1 MRLDFEKYF
10 RMFLE
15 ETGEYVREMY
25 EMLGRLAEAPAPETW
40 AELFRRAHS
49 IKGMAASLGLGAV
62 QQLAHAM
69 EDFLTWAQ
77 RQPDAPTRLGPLVEG
92 LESLEGLLR
101 RPPSELQAPD
111 ATVRAVVERLRAVPA
126 GAPAGRSVD
135 GSAGVGTPPS
145 GPSPA
150 PSVSSDVPAVDRT
163 RWEGRITLVEGAPLP
178 AARWAVVLRALQRLG
193 SLVETRPTADEVA
206 QGKVG
211 RQLSFVLESDA
222 EAAAIEAALRQ
233 IPDVETVEVRRRALE
248 APAEATPSDVLP
260 ATIRVPLAEVD
271 RLFDLARAVFMQVQ
285 RLRGSLSVASFED
298 EALLRDSE
306 ALARQL
312 YLGLLDLRMLPLEVL
327 IEPLRRMAEA
337 LARQMGK
344 RVRLVTRG
352 EDLTLDKAVLEHL
365 MDPFIHM
372 VRNSVD
378 HGIEPPAER
387 RAKGKPEEGYIS
399 IHAQQ
404 QGEWMQVVVLD
415 DGRGMDVER
424 IAQTALERGIVTP
437 DQLRRMS
444 VEEVCMLVTIPGF
457 STAETVTEVSGRG
470 VGMDVVR
477 HRVEALGGTLRIET
491 RRDRG
496 TRITLRIPARLSI
509 LDTLIVGHGRY
520 RLAIPMDRV
529 RRVTP
534 YLREAIHYRQEVP
547 VLYQDGFIAPVLF
560 MDQVLGE
567 GTGRP
572 RYQYYMLTIQYEKGL
587 YVLAVAD
594 IRGEHRSVVQRLE
607 PPLSR
612 VPLFSGITVSPA
624 LEVIPL
630 LDVEFIGQHLTP
642 QVT

>member
-25 EMLGRLAEAPAPETW
+25 EVVGRLAEAPTPEAW
-40 AELFRRAHS
+40 SELFRRAHS
-49 IKGMAASLGLGAV
+49 IKGMAASLGLGSV

-69 EDFLTWAQ
+69 EDFLTWVQ

-92 LESLEGLLR
+92 LECLEGLLR

-111 ATVRAVVERLRAVPA
+111 AAVQTIVDRLRAVPT
-126 GAPAGRSVD
+126 GAPGIGSVD
-135 GSAGVGTPPS
+135 ESAGTWATLS
-145 GPSPA
+145 GPSPEL
-150 PSVSSDVPAVDRT
+150 SVSTDAATVDRV
-163 RWEGRITLVEGAPLP
+163 RWEGHITLVEGVLLP

-193 SLVETRPTADEVA
+193 SLVETRPTADEIA
-206 QGKVG
+206 RGKVG
-211 RQLSFVLESDA
+211 QHLSFIIESDA
-222 EAAAIEAALRQ
+222 EATAIEAALRQ
-233 IPDVETVEVRRRALE
+233 IPDVETVEVRRRASE
-248 APAEATPSDVLP
+248 VSVETTSSDVLP
-260 ATIRVPLAEVD
+260 ATIRVRLSEVD

-285 RLRGSLSVASFED
+285 RLRGSLSTTSLED

-327 IEPLRRMAEA
+327 IEPLRRMADG

-372 VRNSVD
+372 IRNSVD

-404 QGEWMQVVVLD
+404 RGEWMQVVVLD

-457 STAETVTEVSGRG
+457 STAEAVTEVSGRG

-477 HRVEALGGTLRIET
+477 HRVEALGGTIRIET

-529 RRVTP
+529 RRATP

-547 VLYQDGFIAPVLF
+547 VLYQDGFIAPLLF

-567 GTGRP
+567 GTGQP
-572 RYQYYMLTIQYEKGL
+572 RHQYYMLTIQYEKGL

>member
-1 MRLDFEKYF
+1 MNLDFEKYF

-15 ETGEYVREMY
+15 ETGEYLREMY
-25 EMLGRLAEAPAPETW
+25 ETVGRLAEAPTPEAW
-40 AELFRRAHS
+40 SELFRRAHS

-69 EDFLTWAQ
+69 EDFLTWVQ
-77 RQPDAPTRLGPLVEG
+77 RQPNPSTQVGLLVEG
-92 LESLEGLLR
+92 LECLDGLLR
-101 RPPSELQAPD
+101 RPPSELQNPD
-111 ATVRAVVERLRAVPA
+111 ATVQGLIERLRAVPTVASEAASVVEPA
-126 GAPAGRSVD
+126 GASVI
-135 GSAGVGTPPS
+135 
-145 GPSPA
+145 SPA
-150 PSVSSDVPAVDRT
+150 PSPPTDAAQTGRA
-163 RWEGRITLVEGAPLP
+163 RWEGHVTLAEGALLP
-178 AARWAVVLRALQRLG
+178 AARWAVVLRTLQRLG
-193 SLVETRPTADEVA
+193 SVVETRPTAEEIA

-211 RQLSFVLESDA
+211 RRLSFVLDSEA
-222 EAAAIEAALRQ
+222 EAAAVEAALRG
-233 IPDVETVEVRRRALE
+233 IPDVEAVEVRRPMTE
-248 APAEATPSDVLP
+248 TPAEAPSVDVLP
-260 ATIRVPLAEVD
+260 ATIRVRLSEVD

-285 RLRGSLSVASFED
+285 RLRGSLTTASLED

-306 ALARQL
+306 VLARQL

-327 IEPLRRMAEA
+327 IEPLRRMADS

-365 MDPFIHM
+365 MDPFVHM

-404 QGEWMQVVVLD
+404 RGEWMQVTVLD

-444 VEEVCMLVTIPGF
+444 VEEICMLVTIPGF
-457 STAETVTEVSGRG
+457 STAPTVTEVSGRG

-529 RRVTP
+529 RRAAP
-534 YLREAIHYRQEVP
+534 YRREAIHYRQEVP
-547 VLYQDGFIAPVLF
+547 VVYQDGLIAPVLF

-567 GTGRP
+567 GTGQP
-572 RYQYYMLTIQYEKGL
+572 RHRYYMLTIQYEKGL

-612 VPLFSGITVSPA
+612 IPLFSGITVSPA

-642 QVT
+642 HVT

>member
-1 MRLDFEKYF
+1 MSLDFEKYF

-15 ETGEYVREMY
+15 ETGEYLREMY
-25 EMLGRLAEAPAPETW
+25 ETVRRLAEAPTAEAW
-40 AELFRRAHS
+40 SELFRRAHS

-69 EDFLTWAQ
+69 EDFLTWVQ
-77 RQPDAPTRLGPLVEG
+77 RRPDAPARLGLLAEG
-92 LESLEGLLR
+92 LECLEGLLR
-101 RPPSELQAPD
+101 KPPSELQAPD
-111 ATVRAVVERLRAVPA
+111 AAVQAVVERLRAGPTGAPGVGSGDGSA
-126 GAPAGRSVD
+126 GAPA
-135 GSAGVGTPPS
+135 TLS

-150 PSVSSDVPAVDRT
+150 LSVSTDAAAVDRV
-163 RWEGRITLVEGAPLP
+163 RWEGHVTLVEGALLP

-193 SLVETRPTADEVA
+193 SLVESRPAADEIA

-211 RQLSFVLESDA
+211 RHLSFVIESDA
-222 EAAAIEAALRQ
+222 DATAIEAALRQ
-233 IPDVETVEVRRRALE
+233 VPDVETVEVRRRASE
-248 APAEATPSDVLP
+248 VPVETTSSDVLP
-260 ATIRVPLAEVD
+260 ATIRVRLSEVD

-285 RLRGSLSVASFED
+285 RLRGSLSVVSLED
-298 EALLRDSE
+298 EALLRDTE
-306 ALARQL
+306 TLARQL

-404 QGEWMQVVVLD
+404 RGEWMQVVVLD

-457 STAETVTEVSGRG
+457 STAEAVTEVSGRG

-529 RRVTP
+529 RRATP

-567 GTGRP
+567 GTGQP
-572 RYQYYMLTIQYEKGL
+572 RHRYYMLTIQYEKGL

-594 IRGEHRSVVQRLE
+594 IQGEHRSVVQRLE

-612 VPLFSGITVSPA
+612 IPLFSGITVSPA

>member
-15 ETGEYVREMY
+15 EAGEYLREMH
-25 EMLGRLAEAPAPETW
+25 ETVGRLAEASTPEAW

-49 IKGMAASLGLGAV
+49 IKGMAASLGLGSV
-62 QQLAHAM
+62 QQVAHAM
-69 EDFLTWAQ
+69 EDFLTWVQ
-77 RQPDAPTRLGPLVEG
+77 RQSDAPRRLEPLVEA
-92 LESLEGLLR
+92 LECLGSLLR
-101 RPPSELQAPD
+101 RPPSELQTPD
-111 ATVRAVVERLRAVPA
+111 TTVQAIVDRLRAVPT
-126 GAPAGRSVD
+126 GALEVGPVD
-135 GSAGVGTPPS
+135 GSTETWVTSS
-145 GPSPA
+145 GSSLA
-150 PSVSSDVPAVDRT
+150 PSASPDAAVADRV
-163 RWEGRITLVEGAPLP
+163 RWEGHVTLMQGTLLP
-178 AARWAVVLRALQRLG
+178 AARWAVVLRVLQRLG
-193 SLVETRPTADEVA
+193 SLIETRPTAGDIT

-211 RQLSFVLESDA
+211 RHLSFVIESDA
-222 EAAAIEAALRQ
+222 EAATIEAALRQ
-233 IPDVETVEVRRRALE
+233 IPDVEAVEVRRQALE
-248 APAEATPSDVLP
+248 VPVEPTSSDVLP
-260 ATIRVPLAEVD
+260 TTIRVRLSEVD

-285 RLRGSLSVASFED
+285 RLRGSLSIASLED

-327 IEPLRRMAEA
+327 IGPLRRMADA

-372 VRNSVD
+372 IRNSVD
-378 HGIEPPAER
+378 HGIESPAER
-387 RAKGKPEEGYIS
+387 RAKSKSEEGYIS

-404 QGEWMQVVVLD
+404 RGEWMQVVVLD

-444 VEEVCMLVTIPGF
+444 VEEICMLVTIPGF
-457 STAETVTEVSGRG
+457 STAEAVTEVSGRG
-470 VGMDVVR
+470 IGMDVVR

-496 TRITLRIPARLSI
+496 TRITLRIPSRLSI

-520 RLAIPMDRV
+520 QMAIPMDRV

-567 GTGRP
+567 GTGQP
-572 RYQYYMLTIQYEKGL
+572 RHQYYMLTIQYEKGL

>member
-1 MRLDFEKYF
+1 MNLDFEKYF

-15 ETGEYVREMY
+15 ETGEYLREMY
-25 EMLGRLAEAPAPETW
+25 ETVGRLAEAPTPEAW
-40 AELFRRAHS
+40 SELFRRAHS

-69 EDFLTWAQ
+69 EDFLTWVQ
-77 RQPDAPTRLGPLVEG
+77 RQPNPSTQVGLLVEG
-92 LESLEGLLR
+92 LECLDGLLR
-101 RPPSELQAPD
+101 RPPSELQNPD
-111 ATVRAVVERLRAVPA
+111 ATVQGLIERLRAVPTVASEAASVVEPA
-126 GAPAGRSVD
+126 GASV
-135 GSAGVGTPPS
+135 V
-145 GPSPA
+145 SPA
-150 PSVSSDVPAVDRT
+150 PAPPADVAKT
-163 RWEGRITLVEGAPLP
+163 GGNRWEGHVTLVEGALLP
-178 AARWAVVLRALQRLG
+178 AARWAVVLRTLQRLG
-193 SLVETRPTADEVA
+193 SVVETRPTAEEIA

-211 RQLSFVLESDA
+211 RRLSFVLDSEA
-222 EAAAIEAALRQ
+222 EAAAVEAALRG
-233 IPDVETVEVRRRALE
+233 IPDVEAVEVRRPMTE
-248 APAEATPSDVLP
+248 TPAEAPSVDVLP
-260 ATIRVPLAEVD
+260 ATIRVRLSEVD

-285 RLRGSLSVASFED
+285 RLRGSLTTASLED

-306 ALARQL
+306 VLARQL

-327 IEPLRRMAEA
+327 IEPLRRMADS

-344 RVRLVTRG
+344 RVRLITRG

-365 MDPFIHM
+365 MDPFVHM

-404 QGEWMQVVVLD
+404 RGEWMQVTVLD

-444 VEEVCMLVTIPGF
+444 VEEICMLVTIPGF
-457 STAETVTEVSGRG
+457 STATTVTEVSGRG

-529 RRVTP
+529 RRAAP
-534 YLREAIHYRQEVP
+534 YRREAIHYRQEVP
-547 VLYQDGFIAPVLF
+547 VVYQDGLIAPVLF

-567 GTGRP
+567 GTGQP
-572 RYQYYMLTIQYEKGL
+572 RHRYYMLTIQYEKGL

-612 VPLFSGITVSPA
+612 IPLFSGITVSPA

-642 QVT
+642 HVT

>member
-1 MRLDFEKYF
+1 MVGL
-10 RMFLE
+10 
-15 ETGEYVREMY
+15 
-25 EMLGRLAEAPAPETW
+25 LAEAPTPEAW
-40 AELFRRAHS
+40 SELFRRAHS

-69 EDFLTWAQ
+69 EDFLTWVQ
-77 RQPDAPTRLGPLVEG
+77 RQPNPSTQVGLLVEG
-92 LESLEGLLR
+92 LECLDGLLR
-101 RPPSELQAPD
+101 RPPSELQNPD
-111 ATVRAVVERLRAVPA
+111 ATVQGLIERLRAVPTVASEAASVVEPA
-126 GAPAGRSVD
+126 GASV
-135 GSAGVGTPPS
+135 V
-145 GPSPA
+145 SPA
-150 PSVSSDVPAVDRT
+150 PAPPADVAKT
-163 RWEGRITLVEGAPLP
+163 GGNRWEGHVTLVEGALLP
-178 AARWAVVLRALQRLG
+178 AARWAVVLRTLQRLG
-193 SLVETRPTADEVA
+193 SVVETRPTAEEIA

-211 RQLSFVLESDA
+211 RRLSFVLDSEA
-222 EAAAIEAALRQ
+222 EAAAVEAALRG
-233 IPDVETVEVRRRALE
+233 IPDVEAVEVRRPMTE
-248 APAEATPSDVLP
+248 TPAEAPSVDVLP
-260 ATIRVPLAEVD
+260 ATIRVRLSEVD

-285 RLRGSLSVASFED
+285 RLRGSLTTASLED

-306 ALARQL
+306 VLARQL

-327 IEPLRRMAEA
+327 IEPLRRMADS

-344 RVRLVTRG
+344 RVRLITRG

-365 MDPFIHM
+365 MDPFVHM

-404 QGEWMQVVVLD
+404 RGEWMQVTVLD

-444 VEEVCMLVTIPGF
+444 VEEICMLVTIPGF
-457 STAETVTEVSGRG
+457 STATTVTEVSGRG

-529 RRVTP
+529 RRAAP
-534 YLREAIHYRQEVP
+534 YRREAIHYRQEVP
-547 VLYQDGFIAPVLF
+547 VVYQDGLIAPVLF

-567 GTGRP
+567 GTGQP
-572 RYQYYMLTIQYEKGL
+572 RHRYYMLTIQYEKGL

-612 VPLFSGITVSPA
+612 IPLFSGITVSPA

-642 QVT
+642 HVT

>member
-1 MRLDFEKYF
+1 MSLDFEKYF

-15 ETGEYVREMY
+15 EAGEYLREMY
-25 EMLGRLAEAPAPETW
+25 EAVGRLAEAPTPEAW
-40 AELFRRAHS
+40 PELFRRAHS
-49 IKGMAASLGLGAV
+49 IKGMAASLGLGSV

-69 EDFLTWAQ
+69 EDFLTWVQ
-77 RQPDAPTRLGPLVEG
+77 RQPDASARLGPLVEA
-92 LESLEGLLR
+92 LECLDGLLR
-101 RPPSELQAPD
+101 RPPSELQTPD
-111 ATVRAVVERLRAVPA
+111 VAVQAVVERLRSLPTEPRESGPV
-126 GAPAGRSVD
+126 G
-135 GSAGVGTPPS
+135 GSAEGPPS
-145 GPSPA
+145 PSVPS
-150 PSVSSDVPAVDRT
+150 PSVSTDETGGGRV
-163 RWEGRITLVEGAPLP
+163 RWEGHVTLAEGTLLP

-193 SLVETRPTADEVA
+193 SLVETRPTAEEIVR
-206 QGKVG
+206 GRVG
-211 RQLSFVLESDA
+211 RHLSFVLESGA
-222 EAAAIEAALRQ
+222 EAASVEATLRQ
-233 IPDVETVEVRRRALE
+233 IPDVEAVEVRRRVPGPSVE
-248 APAEATPSDVLP
+248 AASSEVLP
-260 ATIRVPLAEVD
+260 ATIRVRLSEVD

-285 RLRGSLSVASFED
+285 RLRGSLSTASLED
-298 EALLRDSE
+298 ETLLRDSE

-312 YLGLLDLRMLPLEVL
+312 YLGLLDLRMLPLESSS
-327 IEPLRRMAEA
+327 EPLRRMADA

-365 MDPFIHM
+365 MDPFVHM

-378 HGIEPPAER
+378 HGIETPAER

-444 VEEVCMLVTIPGF
+444 VEEVCMLVTVPGF
-457 STAETVTEVSGRG
+457 STAEAVTEVSGRG

-496 TRITLRIPARLSI
+496 TRVTLRIPARLSI

-529 RRVTP
+529 RRATP

-560 MDQVLGE
+560 MDRVLGE

-572 RYQYYMLTIQYEKGL
+572 RHQYYMLTIQYERGL

-612 VPLFSGITVSPA
+612 IPLFSGITVSPA

-642 QVT
+642 QVE